1 MFPTTN
7 TTTTAEPLICDP
19 RGPDGKSYGW
29 ICGMN
34 YVRFDNIVPDSV
46 NRISINMTCDA
57 ASEERAY
64 LSGFQLVDDPMDP
77 ACPCAAWIVGFDFS
91 AFTNPDLALD
101 GDPYVDMHTNMDE
114 YLIGLNPAMA
124 DRRHGVFMVDFWNG
138 IPGYENG
145 PFAQP
150 IGYALDFLRVGIAP
164 LAP

>member
-1 MFPTTN
+1 
-7 TTTTAEPLICDP
+7 
-19 RGPDGKSYGW
+19 
-29 ICGMN
+29 
-34 YVRFDNIVPDSV
+34 
-46 NRISINMTCDA
+46 
-57 ASEERAY
+57 
-64 LSGFQLVDDPMDP
+64 
-77 ACPCAAWIVGFDFS
+77 
-91 AFTNPDLALD
+91 
-101 GDPYVDMHTNMDE
+101 MHTNMDE